1 MATAFPALCPT
12 RRDFTPGD
20 YPVKRFTAIN
30 GAGTTRIYGDSAFDA
45 QLRLE
50 FLANDDGLASI
61 LECWHDAKGQFDQVT
76 LPTQLYDGFG
86 PQVLAQIRTY
96 LTWRWAERPQV
107 ASLLNG
113 RFRVSVNLIGTLDS

>member
-1 MATAFPALCPT
+1 MAVDFPVLCPS

-50 FLANDDGLASI
+50 YLADDSGLAAI
-61 LECWHDAKGQFDQVT
+61 LECWHEAKGPFTELT
-76 LPTQLYDGFG
+76 LPQEVYVGFG
-86 PQVLAQIRTY
+86 ADVLAQIRTY
-96 LTWRWAERPQV
+96 LTWRWADRPNV
-107 ASLLNG
+107 ESLLNG
-113 RFRVSVNLIGTLDS
+113 RFRVSVNLVGTLDS

>member
-50 FLANDDGLASI
+50 FWLMMMAWLQYWNVGMMP
-61 LECWHDAKGQFDQVT
+61 KV
-76 LPTQLYDGFG
+76 
-86 PQVLAQIRTY
+86 
-96 LTWRWAERPQV
+96 
-107 ASLLNG
+107 SL
-113 RFRVSVNLIGTLDS
+113 IK